1 MDNEKE
7 ARIKIFDRL
16 ETDIND
22 LIVKFERELL
32 DGTCVTNIS
41 INRPFIDIE
50 SIDINTVHIT
60 DDNDEWRI
68 KELKRL
74 LNKI

>member
-60 DDNDEWRI
+60 DDNDE
-68 KELKRL
+68 
-74 LNKI
+74 